1 MYIYHVLIIFSF
13 HSSSKLLLDLC
24 LSKLHILSVFYKQS
38 LIYAAHIV
46 MSVEPSTGS
55 QLTHQGHK
63 LKENHFGIIY
73 FRSRFYVHEN
83 LIGTLMKA

>member
-1 MYIYHVLIIFSF
+1 MYIYHVLIVFNF

-24 LSKLHILSVFYKQS
+24 LSKLHILSVFYNQS

-46 MSVEPSTGS
+46 LSVEPSTGS

-63 LKENHFGIIY
+63 LKIILAL
-73 FRSRFYVHEN
+73 FILDHVFMF
-83 LIGTLMKA
+83 MKTW

>member
-1 MYIYHVLIIFSF
+1 MS
-13 HSSSKLLLDLC
+13 
-24 LSKLHILSVFYKQS
+24 LSKLHILSIFNNQS
-38 LIYAAHIV
+38 VIYAAHIV

-55 QLTHQGHK
+55 QLTHHGHT

-73 FRSRFYVHEN
+73 FRSHFYVHEN